1 MKLLIKWKNLL
12 KMRNKKLL
20 LHTCCAPCV
29 LPILEYLKDKDLD
42 ITLYYFNPNILNREE
57 YKKRLLEVIKV
68 ANIYKCKYVFEE
80 YDHDGWVLFLK
91 KNLDLDL
98 DKYTENGLRCRWCL
112 YMRLKYSF
120 VFAKDGG
127 YDMISSCFLTNLYKD
142 SDFVRETLVD
152 LTKNS
157 CVEFFDINVDKKVFY
172 ASGVEL
178 CKKYDVY
185 RQKFCGCE
193 FSC

>member
-1 MKLLIKWKNLL
+1 
-12 KMRNKKLL
+12 
-20 LHTCCAPCV
+20 
-29 LPILEYLKDKDLD
+29 
-42 ITLYYFNPNILNREE
+42 
-57 YKKRLLEVIKV
+57 
-68 ANIYKCKYVFEE
+68 
-80 YDHDGWVLFLK
+80 
-91 KNLDLDL
+91 
-98 DKYTENGLRCRWCL
+98 
-112 YMRLKYSF
+112 MRLKYSF
-120 VFAKDGG
+120 VFAKDRG